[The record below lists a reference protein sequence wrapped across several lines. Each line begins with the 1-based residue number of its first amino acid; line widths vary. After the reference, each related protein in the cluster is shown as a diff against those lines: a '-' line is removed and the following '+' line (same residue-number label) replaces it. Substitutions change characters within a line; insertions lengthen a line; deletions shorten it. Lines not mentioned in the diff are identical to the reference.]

1 MKGLLG
7 VENCEE
13 LRFELFLKTKN
24 FGKVTLP
31 TMFSDFSKQSVLFCI
46 PIYETNENLCFPKN
60 LRNLDEEDSEYGDY
74 AFFEISGAENIFK
87 LFNGEEVLITN
98 VVGRHLTIDVTKEI
112 ISQKMLTIKCF
123 GEF

>member
-1 MKGLLG
+1 MEKLLK

-24 FGKVTLP
+24 FGKVSLP
-31 TMFSDFSKQSVLFCI
+31 TMFSDFFKQSVLFCI

-60 LRNLDEEDSEYGDY
+60 LRNLDEEEEEYADY
-74 AFFEISGAENIFK
+74 AFFEISGAENIFN
-87 LFNGEEVLITN
+87 LFNGVEVNITAVN
-98 VVGRHLTIDVTKEI
+98 GRHSTIDVTKEL